1 MKNAL
6 FLLPFLGVLSACQAP
21 TVRDE
26 QLQSYRSRCIEYGY
40 KWGTPEFANCVKEQE
55 EREEKLAVQ
64 SRKAQALEEKN
75 WIEQQKVQIKK
86 REVEA
91 KLQGQQ

>member
-6 FLLPFLGVLSACQAP
+6 FFLPFLGVLSACQAP
-21 TVRDE
+21 TPRDA
-26 QLQSYRSRCIEYGY
+26 QLESYRSRCYEYGY
-40 KWGTPEFANCVKEQE
+40 KGGTPEFANCVKEQE

-75 WIEQQKVQIKK
+75 WIEQQKVEIKK

-91 KLQGQQ
+91 KLQSQL